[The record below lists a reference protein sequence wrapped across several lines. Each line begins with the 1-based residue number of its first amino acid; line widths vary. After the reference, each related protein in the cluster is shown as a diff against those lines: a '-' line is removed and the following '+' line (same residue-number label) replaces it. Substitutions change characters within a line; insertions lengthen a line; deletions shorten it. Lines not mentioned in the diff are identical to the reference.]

1 MVLYNR
7 FKFQKNKRQ
16 HKKKALDNPV
26 VNSPE
31 EMIYR
36 QQNIDYLM
44 NLKKQIEARHE
55 KVSNIAFKRKLLE
68 GVMKSNYE
76 TEMIRLK
83 GEMHNPRIPETSLE
97 HLQKRY
103 DTLRELSDTIF

>member
-26 VNSPE
+26 VNSTE
-31 EMIYR
+31 DLVYR
-36 QQNIDYLM
+36 QQNIEYLQH
-44 NLKKQIEARHE
+44 LKKQLEARHE
-55 KVSNIAFKRKLLE
+55 KASNIAFKRKLLE
-68 GVMKSNYE
+68 GIMKSNYE
-76 TEMIRLK
+76 TEMLRLK
-83 GEMHNPRIPETSLE
+83 GEMHNPRIPDTSLE

-103 DTLRELSDTIF
+103 DTLKELSETIF